1 MAPAVSEAPFSL
13 FASGYFIKTVCAC
26 VCMRVHAHIC
36 KLGGKEDTRKWER
49 QSSLFL
55 ESLLGNKTIS
65 DDMVTPILKT
75 DTSPGPDPGRRG
87 GTSLAG
93 DEKLRLWGQRI
104 VASFSTLRL
113 PSVGP

>member
-26 VCMRVHAHIC
+26 VYMLTYANWEGRKIQEN
-36 KLGGKEDTRKWER
+36 GKD
-49 QSSLFL
+49 SPVCSL

-75 DTSPGPDPGRRG
+75 DTSPGPDLGRRG
-87 GTSLAG
+87 RTSLAG

-104 VASFSTLRL
+104 VASFSTSCL

>member
-1 MAPAVSEAPFSL
+1 MQIGNEGRYKKV
-13 FASGYFIKTVCAC
+13 GKTVHFC
-26 VCMRVHAHIC
+26 
-36 KLGGKEDTRKWER
+36 
-49 QSSLFL
+49 SL

-65 DDMVTPILKT
+65 DDMVTPILKM

-93 DEKLRLWGQRI
+93 DEKLRLWGQQI

>member
-1 MAPAVSEAPFSL
+1 MAPAVSEAPFESL
-13 FASGYFIKTVCAC
+13 CKWLFHKDCVCVRVHVYMLTYANWEGRKIQEMGKTV
-26 VCMRVHAHIC
+26 
-36 KLGGKEDTRKWER
+36 
-49 QSSLFL
+49 SLFL
-55 ESLLGNKTIS
+55 RSLLGNKTIS
-65 DDMVTPILKT
+65 DDLVTPILKT

-93 DEKLRLWGQRI
+93 DEQLRLWGQRI